1 MQNADEVSS
10 QKFIYLREGRVY
22 VNKQSL
28 GIENEF
34 QDSGDTCTISRLEA
48 LKIKCFWRGKKFGVQ
63 SAVYHSRLFYRS
75 ILYSMT
81 YGLMEDFFKIMPLMA
96 DLALSIFQKIHL
108 NEPIQ
113 RMNREK
119 IKYILY
125 IVGKVISLAVNSC
138 LYFHPGLLIST

>member
-1 MQNADEVSS
+1 MILKGEKV
-10 QKFIYLREGRVY
+10 ERV
-22 VNKQSL
+22 
-28 GIENEF
+28 E
-34 QDSGDTCTISRLEA
+34 
-48 LKIKCFWRGKKFGVQ
+48 

-75 ILYSMT
+75 ILYLVT

-125 IVGKVISLAVNSC
+125 IVGKVISLAVNSR
-138 LYFHPGLLIST
+138 LYFHPGLLVSTGKLGRLMNKINAYGKLVVLWWPSNSTKLVFNI

>member
-75 ILYSMT
+75 ILYSVT

-138 LYFHPGLLIST
+138 LYFHPGLLVST

>member
-48 LKIKCFWRGKKFGVQ
+48 LEIK
-63 SAVYHSRLFYRS
+63 
-75 ILYSMT
+75 
-81 YGLMEDFFKIMPLMA
+81 
-96 DLALSIFQKIHL
+96 
-108 NEPIQ
+108 
-113 RMNREK
+113 
-119 IKYILY
+119 
-125 IVGKVISLAVNSC
+125 
-138 LYFHPGLLIST
+138 

>member
-10 QKFIYLREGRVY
+10 QKFIYLGEGRVY

-48 LKIKCFWRGKKFGVQ
+48 LKIKCFWRGKKVGVQ
-63 SAVYHSRLFYRS
+63 SAFYHSRLFYRS

-81 YGLMEDFFKIMPLMA
+81 YGLMEDFFKKMPLMA

-138 LYFHPGLLIST
+138 LYFHPGLLVST